1 MMHSGRKLLYSAA
14 RVHAMFSRMRGE
26 LDHQHFRHLSE
37 MADLR
42 RELDQV
48 RGQFEVLCNAVRERE
63 RAEAEVEMLKRTR
76 AVIEGEAR
84 WLH

>member
-1 MMHSGRKLLYSAA
+1 MRSDRKLLYSADRVRVMFA
-14 RVHAMFSRMRGE
+14 RMKADLV
-26 LDHQHFRHLSE
+26 DQHERHLSE
-37 MADLR
+37 YAVLR

-48 RGQFEVLCNAVRERE
+48 RAEYEQLRDAVLERQ